1 MKVLHLHS
9 GNLYGGV
16 ETVLVTLAQ
25 CRHLVPAMEMSV
37 ALCFEGK
44 VADELRAEAV
54 PTTILGEVRLRRLD
68 TVWRARQALASL
80 LAQNRVDVVVCHQ
93 SWPLVIFGK
102 VVRAAGVPTVLW
114 VHTPDDGS
122 HWLSRWALRNQPD
135 CIVCNSEFTMSRL
148 PRVSARVEFVYSP
161 LIDRSSPADFEERA
175 RIRRELGTAPESV
188 VIVQVS
194 RMEALKGQAV
204 CIAALLR
211 LRDLPGWTCWQVG
224 GAQQPAEE
232 RYFEELRD
240 AAGRFGVADRIRFVG
255 ERSDVPRLLSA
266 ADIYCQP
273 NTEPE
278 SFGLTFVEALSAGLP
293 VVTSAMGGAL
303 EIVNDSC
310 GVLVRPRD
318 PAALAVALRRLV
330 EDSTL
335 RERLGRQA
343 IERRKEL
350 CDPSAQM
357 RRIATLLEEVSWASV

>member
-1 MKVLHLHS
+1 
-9 GNLYGGV
+9 
-16 ETVLVTLAQ
+16 
-25 CRHLVPAMEMSV
+25 MEMSV
-37 ALCFEGK
+37 ALCFEGR
-44 VADELRAEAV
+44 VADELRGEGV
-54 PTTILGEVRLRRLD
+54 FTTILGGLGGVRLRRPD
-68 TVWRARQALASL
+68 SVWRARQALTSL
-80 LAQNRVDVVVCHQ
+80 LGRNCVDVVVCHQ

-102 VVRAAGVPTVLW
+102 VIRAAGVPTVLW

-148 PRVSARVEFVYSP
+148 PRVSSRVEYIYSP
-161 LIDRSSPADFEERA
+161 AIDRSSPVDLEERA

-194 RMEALKGQAV
+194 RMEALKGQSV
-204 CIAALLR
+204 CIDALAR
-211 LRDLPGWTCWQVG
+211 LRELPGWTCWQVG

-240 AAGRFGVADRIRFVG
+240 AAARFGIADRIRFVG
-255 ERSDVPRLLSA
+255 ERSDIPRLLSA

-293 VVTSAMGGAL
+293 IVTSAMGGAL
-303 EIVNDSC
+303 EIVNDAC
-310 GVLVRPRD
+310 GVLVPPCD
-318 PAALAVALRRLV
+318 PAPLATALRRLV
-330 EDSTL
+330 EDSSL
-335 RERLGRQA
+335 RAKLGRHA
-343 IERRKEL
+343 LARRKEL